1 MSTYSIYNLSEAQ
14 LTEHANNVMELIE
27 KQLYR
32 DGLITDPNL
41 LSRNYTISLAKKNT
55 VSKWFKKHFMGHVPN
70 DGAVFF
76 VFKNAITN
84 PAEPEE

>member
-1 MSTYSIYNLSEAQ
+1 MSYSVFS
-14 LTEHANNVMELIE
+14 LTETQMNEQANNVMELLE

-41 LSRNYTISLAKKNT
+41 LSRNYTITLVKKAS
-55 VSKWFKKHFMGHVPN
+55 VSDWFKKHFLGHVT
-70 DGAVFF
+70 DQGGVFV

-84 PAEPEE
+84 PDEPKE